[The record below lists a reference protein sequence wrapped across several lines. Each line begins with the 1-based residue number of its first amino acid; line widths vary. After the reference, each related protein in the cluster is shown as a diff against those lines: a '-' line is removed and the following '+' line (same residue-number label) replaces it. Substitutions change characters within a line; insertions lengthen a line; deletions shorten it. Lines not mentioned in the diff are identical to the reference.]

1 MQIDINYKLITHSS
15 TETTAIPL
23 DKVIMP
29 TIFRSCRA
37 IDPIHQA
44 LDHEHEV
51 LDFKQSRVS

>member
-44 LDHEHEV
+44 LDHEHE
-51 LDFKQSRVS
+51 D